1 MAEVRATPLR
11 TSRHPYL
18 DWWGLTEAPFQLE
31 PEPRFAFPRDA
42 HQEGLARMLFG
53 LTQLGGIVAITGEV
67 GCGKTMLARAL
78 EQTLAGGGFTVVGVS
93 NPPRT
98 PSGLLAALLASIES
112 TVHGGGAGRLAARL
126 RARLADELAAG
137 QRPVVVVDEAQRL
150 DSRALDELRMLTNPG
165 DDPAVPVVLLGQ
177 PELGAHIRR
186 LPQVA
191 QRVVVRYH
199 LGTMDRDEVS
209 TYIQHRSRVAGATR
223 RLFSNR
229 AEVAAYQ
236 ETDGVPRLVN
246 LLCANALFVGYA
258 RGETQIAE
266 DLIRDL
272 SEDRDIEREAGGSE

>member
-1 MAEVRATPLR
+1 MAEARATPLR
-11 TSRHPYL
+11 MSRHPYL
-18 DWWGLTEAPFQLE
+18 DWWGLREAPFQLE

-42 HQEGLARMLFG
+42 HQEALARMLFG

-78 EQTLAGGGFTVVGVS
+78 DQTLGRDGFTIVGVA

-98 PSGLLAALLASIES
+98 PSGLLAALLASMDS
-112 TVHGGGAGRLAARL
+112 TMRGGGAGRLAARL
-126 RARLADELAAG
+126 RERLAGEVAAG
-137 QRPVVVVDEAQRL
+137 RRPVIVVDEAQRL
-150 DSRALDELRMLTNPG
+150 DARALDELRMLTNLG
-165 DDPAVPVVLLGQ
+165 AGPAVPVVLLGQ
-177 PELGAHIRR
+177 PELGTHIRR

-191 QRVVVRYH
+191 QRIVVRYH
-199 LGTMDRDEVS
+199 LGTMDRTEVS

-223 RLFSNR
+223 RLFSSR
-229 AEVAAYQ
+229 AETAAHQ

-258 RGETQIAE
+258 RGETQIGE

-272 SEDRDIEREAGGSE
+272 SEDRDIEREAGAVQ